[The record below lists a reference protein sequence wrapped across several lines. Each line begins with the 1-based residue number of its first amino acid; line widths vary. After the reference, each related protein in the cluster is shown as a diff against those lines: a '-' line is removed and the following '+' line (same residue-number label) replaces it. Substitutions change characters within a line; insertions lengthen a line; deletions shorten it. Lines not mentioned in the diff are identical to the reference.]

1 MLQQLTSKQVA
12 EWQAYSWLEPF
23 GSRHRDWHFGKLA
36 SMMVAMFGSKQEFEP
51 ADFVKPN
58 RLDYERRLKKEASK
72 QSGGSIKEFFKTLK
86 QMQNGQAEKKQKGKK
101 KNG

>member
-1 MLQQLTSKQVA
+1 M
-12 EWQAYSWLEPF
+12 
-23 GSRHRDWHFGKLA
+23 
-36 SMMVAMFGSKQEFEP
+36 SMMVGMFGSKQEFEP

-58 RLDYERRLKKEASK
+58 RLDYERRLHKQEAK

-86 QMQNGQAEKKQKGKK
+86 QMQNGKSEEKQKGKK